1 MQNTNSHQTKILA
14 DMAFFLHDIRYI
26 ILFYVFGDF
35 LTTRHALA
43 YGFEENIFLRAVMTE
58 YGVWSFLIL
67 KLVFLIIVYY
77 NYKLLRQESAGW
89 RRLWEI
95 SKKFIISVGI
105 FLVFNNLM
113 VIFLECSFLEI
124 IKSIPL

>member
-1 MQNTNSHQTKILA
+1 MQNTNSHQTNILA

-35 LTTRHALA
+35 LTTRHALE
-43 YGFEENIFLRAVMTE
+43 YGFEENIFLRSVMAE

-77 NYKLLRQESAGW
+77 NYKLLRQESGGW